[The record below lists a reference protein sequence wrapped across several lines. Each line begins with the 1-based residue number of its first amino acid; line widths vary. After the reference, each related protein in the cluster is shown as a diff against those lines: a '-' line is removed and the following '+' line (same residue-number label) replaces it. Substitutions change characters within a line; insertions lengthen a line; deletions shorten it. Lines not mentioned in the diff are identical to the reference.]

1 MFIGT
6 YWHTI
11 DAKGRLIMPA
21 KFREELGERF
31 IATKGLDTCLF
42 VFPLSEWENQER
54 ELRNLPLARSD
65 ARAYSRLFF
74 SSAAECEFDRQGRIM
89 IPAHLREYAKLEKD
103 VVIIGVS
110 ARIEIWNEP
119 IWREYSKKAE
129 ESYEEIAEKLLA
141 DGGPGSQT

>member
-6 YWHTI
+6 FWHTI

-31 IATKGLDTCLF
+31 IATKGLDSCLF

-54 ELRNLPLARSD
+54 QLRSLPLSRSD
-65 ARAYSRLFF
+65 VRAYSRLFF
-74 SSAAECEFDRQGRIM
+74 SGAAECEFDKQGRIM

-110 ARIEIWNEP
+110 TRIEIWNEP
-119 IWREYSKKAE
+119 TWREYSHKAE
-129 ESYEEIAEKLLA
+129 ESYEEIAEKLLE
-141 DGGPGSQT
+141 DGGRF